1 MIPLC
6 TSVTPQRVPWVNYTL
21 IGINVACFAYELT
34 LGPQVEEIVQTYGWI
49 PANFS
54 HALQQGTVPSLAPL
68 FLCMFLHG
76 GWMHLL
82 GNLLYLYIFGG
93 NIEDRL
99 GHGRYLFFYCIG
111 GALAVL
117 IQTYTTP
124 LLPLP
129 MIGASGAVSAVTGA
143 YLVFYPTSRV
153 LTLVPL
159 IFSFPVIRIPAV
171 CFLLFWLI
179 LQVTTGLSAAATSE
193 PQPVPT
199 AWGAHIG
206 GLIVGTVLGPLLLL
220 CRHPRRRRSQSSLIF
235 DVPRSAL
242 R

>member
-1 MIPLC
+1 M
-6 TSVTPQRVPWVNYTL
+6 NYAL
-21 IGINVACFAYELT
+21 IGTNIACFVYELM
-34 LGPQVEEIVQTYGWI
+34 LGPQVEEMVLAYGWI
-49 PANFS
+49 PANFF
-54 HALQQGTVPSLAPL
+54 HALQHGTVPVLAPL

-99 GHGRYLFFYCIG
+99 GHGRYLLFYCVG

-129 MIGASGAVSAVTGA
+129 MIGASGAVAAVTGA
-143 YLVFYPTSRV
+143 YLVFYPTTRV

-159 IFSFPVIRIPAV
+159 IFSFPVVRIPAV
-171 CFLLFWLI
+171 CFLLIWLL
-179 LQVTTGLSAAATSE
+179 LQVTAGLSAATTTESHLV
-193 PQPVPT
+193 QP

-206 GLIVGTVLGPLLLL
+206 GLVVGTMLAPLLLL
-220 CRHPRRRRSQSSLIF
+220 RRHPRRRRSSSLVW
-235 DVPRSAL
+235 DTPRSVL